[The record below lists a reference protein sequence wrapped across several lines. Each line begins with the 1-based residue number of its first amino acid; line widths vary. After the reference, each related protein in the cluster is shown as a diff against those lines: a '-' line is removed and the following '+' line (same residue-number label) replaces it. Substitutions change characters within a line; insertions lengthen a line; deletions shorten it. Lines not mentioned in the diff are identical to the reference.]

1 MNNEKECNCKEEE
14 KYNGWSNRETWAY
27 SLWIG
32 DDSEHYHELVNNL
45 LLTLKDED
53 KEFNQNKN
61 WIRAKIADMLSDNL
75 SDIEEEFHED
85 SKTFNCY
92 SRMLK
97 DIGSLWRINYNEVAS
112 SNFEDEINNYLKSFK
127 TGV

>member
-1 MNNEKECNCKEEE
+1 LE
-14 KYNGWSNRETWAY
+14 Y
-27 SLWIG
+27 
-32 DDSEHYHELVNNL
+32 SEHYHELVNNL